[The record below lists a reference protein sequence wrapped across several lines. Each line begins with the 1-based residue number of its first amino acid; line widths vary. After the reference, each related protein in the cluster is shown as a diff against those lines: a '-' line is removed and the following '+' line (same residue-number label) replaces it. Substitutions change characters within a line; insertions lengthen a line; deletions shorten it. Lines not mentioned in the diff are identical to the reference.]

1 MAGSTVINK
10 DNVWSTFPARSL
22 RERLRNRRVKGKI
35 PGKVKK
41 KKKSH
46 PKCQNTL
53 SHDSDLKFKQLNL
66 LTNCLIL
73 RCIQRASHKTTPA
86 TCVGKGPWKGLGV
99 GKDLKNKDC
108 VLSLLVGLHSE
119 CPK

>member
-41 KKKSH
+41 KKK
-46 PKCQNTL
+46 KVTQNVKTPCPMTVTL
-53 SHDSDLKFKQLNL
+53 SLN
-66 LTNCLIL
+66 
-73 RCIQRASHKTTPA
+73 R
-86 TCVGKGPWKGLGV
+86 
-99 GKDLKNKDC
+99 
-108 VLSLLVGLHSE
+108 
-119 CPK
+119 

>member
-41 KKKSH
+41 KKKKS
-46 PKCQNTL
+46 PKM
-53 SHDSDLKFKQLNL
+53 SY
-66 LTNCLIL
+66 
-73 RCIQRASHKTTPA
+73 
-86 TCVGKGPWKGLGV
+86 
-99 GKDLKNKDC
+99 
-108 VLSLLVGLHSE
+108 LSLLQGGQGVLNVDRDDTARLL
-119 CPK
+119 PNAVL